1 MEVFTMELPSVNIK
15 KILYTTDL
23 SWSARYAF
31 SYALSLAGKYEA
43 SLVILHVIEEIPNF
57 DQRIVGYISEAQW
70 KEIRERR
77 EDEAREQLIGK
88 RRDSSVIRD
97 VLDKFYETAVSESA
111 VKTFGADEIVLE
123 RGNAVQKI
131 LEVAENRHCDLIVMG
146 THGHGTLADAMLG
159 STAQRVLRRAMVP
172 VLTVRLQG

>member
-1 MEVFTMELPSVNIK
+1 MELPSVNIK

-57 DQRIVGYISEAQW
+57 DQRIIGYISEAQW

-77 EDEAREQLIGK
+77 EDEARQQLIGK

-123 RGNAVQKI
+123 RGNPVQKI

-146 THGHGTLADAMLG
+146 THGLTGIAHALIG
-159 STAQRVLRRAMVP
+159 STAERVVRKATCP
-172 VLTVRLQG
+172 VLTMKVPQQG